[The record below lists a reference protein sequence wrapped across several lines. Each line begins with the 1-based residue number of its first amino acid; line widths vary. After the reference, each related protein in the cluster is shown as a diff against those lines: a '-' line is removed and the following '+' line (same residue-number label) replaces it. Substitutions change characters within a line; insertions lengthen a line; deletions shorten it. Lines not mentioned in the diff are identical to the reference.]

1 MTAQRPLG
9 LGTHIFVPDADAA
22 AEFYR
27 AAFGATELIR
37 HHLPDGRILFVE
49 LAFGPDKLLLSQEI
63 PELDARA
70 PATVGGSPVMLLLE
84 LDDVTPPLPA
94 RSPGVRRS
102 NDQWPRCS
110 GASATGSCV
119 TPTATAGLC
128 APVASSSLRTR
139 SPNAYPAR
147 KPKSPRGRTLDSS
160 QRTRAPQFS
169 ARIARTSRGRAAP
182 GGCSTGWTYRRPPR
196 A

>member
-1 MTAQRPLG
+1 MTVQRPLG

-22 AEFYR
+22 VEFYR

-70 PATVGGSPVMLLLE
+70 PASVGGSPVMLLLE
-84 LDDVTPPLPA
+84 LDDVDTTLPA

-102 NDQWPRCS
+102 NGRWPRCS
-110 GASATGSCV
+110 GASAMGSCV
-119 TPTATAGLC
+119 IPSATAGLC
-128 APVASSSLRTR
+128 APAASSSLPTR
-139 SPNAYPAR
+139 SLNAYPAR

-160 QRTRAPQFS
+160 QMTRDGRLGLPQ
-169 ARIARTSRGRAAP
+169 AAL
-182 GGCSTGWTYRRPPR
+182 GCLSTERLAERV
-196 A
+196 